1 MDGHGNVAVDVY
13 FNWNLSIF
21 AVYPDL
27 MHARLGNIKLIPMK
41 TALCGIAAYCI
52 GKKKWPVRSAEKEEI
67 SALAVINADNEQAL
81 CDPLRFQFHTW

>member
-52 GKKKWPVRSAEKEEI
+52 EKKSGQSEARRRKKYLHLP
-67 SALAVINADNEQAL
+67 
-81 CDPLRFQFHTW
+81 